1 MSLSQTETVK
11 RRVRGTGRPPG
22 RPTKLT
28 PALTERI
35 CEKIRLGVPADAAAV
50 SLGVARTTF
59 MTWLRDARGEGAS
72 PRHQEFLLAFDQA
85 QAEFHEKMVGIAV
98 SDPKNAVPI
107 LERRFRRDWARQ
119 DRHQVDVNVTARPL
133 IDPSKGSLERL
144 QLLRELLAEF
154 SPDAIDVP
162 RDGAPAIELLAGIVE
177 GELVSEEEVA

>member
-1 MSLSQTETVK
+1 MSSLETTPK
-11 RRVRGTGRPPG
+11 RKRGTGRPPG

-28 PALTERI
+28 SALTEAI
-35 CEKIRLGVPADAAAV
+35 CVKIRAGTPPEPAAV
-50 SLGVARTTF
+50 SLGVAASTF
-59 MTWLRDARGEGAS
+59 RSWLTQGRAEGAS
-72 PRHQEFLLAFDQA
+72 QRHREFILCFEQA
-85 QAEFHEKMVGIAV
+85 QADFHEIMVNRAA
-98 SDPKNAVPI
+98 SDPRNAIPI
-107 LERRFRRDWARQ
+107 LERRFPKDWARQ
-119 DRHQVDVNVTARPL
+119 DHHKIDVSVTTRPL